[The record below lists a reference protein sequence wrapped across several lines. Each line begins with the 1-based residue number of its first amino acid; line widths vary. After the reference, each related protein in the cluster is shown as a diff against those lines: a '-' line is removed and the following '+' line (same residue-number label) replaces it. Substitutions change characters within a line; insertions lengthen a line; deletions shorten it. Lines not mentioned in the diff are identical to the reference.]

1 MARGPSNDSLSS
13 PYRVTVSH
21 GQLDAAL
28 LASPAPD
35 TSSAELR
42 RRLRE
47 AQWALREKDEA
58 LEKKDNDLVIA
69 AELGSSLLEDNERL
83 KAECAKLLAEYR
95 STSAV
100 AVAIAA
106 HPPTAFSPTSL
117 HKPSTPGSASSTPI
131 SASPG
136 TNLLEEAKRRTIA
149 IEAAASA
156 RIGDLEATILDL
168 QSHVDRL
175 RADIRASQDAERAQE
190 RRSQRLESEN
200 EVISRDL
207 DAAVS
212 KCQELEEERKK
223 IAKEKAELLRRVK
236 DVGERDKELEE
247 LAELRDRSKAL
258 EEVVVQLTHSRAEM
272 EAELAEALQ
281 DRRHV
286 DQRCEELEAVAED
299 YRMESERQAARMD
312 ELVWE
317 LESSRDLIAKLHSR
331 LAVLEPARDGPEDAG
346 DRTLFSEVE
355 DRRRELEN
363 RHQNLTQKH
372 AGLLKAHSVTIHQQ
386 ERMRNHI
393 SRLTQLTSA
402 RQGELRI
409 RLLEEALGQ
418 AESEKREMQAKLA
431 LLEKGRGI
439 ETDLIGVEGSN
450 GPDMG
455 TVSPSQYE
463 VQLECLRLRVS
474 QLTEENDD
482 LKREARTGR
491 MLKSFETEKLR
502 SVEAVLREREEELL
516 RLKSINAQI
525 KFDLDEMKSR
535 FKRARGLDAEGSD
548 KAATDG
554 KAVGANTSPT
564 SKSTGVQTQCLVEKS
579 LHDKESPPREDPRK
593 SRDVVSEPLNA
604 THGNNTSSSNQEN
617 SGPLPTGQSLHDK
630 PCSSASSEVD
640 PDASICSNASTIS
653 KASQRSYLATGRGKL
668 PLQETQPVGKIITSN
683 NLNEIPPSASPGDLS
698 SKSTGIL
705 SKRDGPGGQ
714 KAGPTQVYVGR
725 ENVRSDVNQCN
736 QQ

>member
-1 MARGPSNDSLSS
+1 MARGPPNDSLSS
-13 PYRVTVSH
+13 PYRTTASH

-28 LASPAPD
+28 LATPAPD
-35 TSSAELR
+35 MSSAELR

-95 STSAV
+95 STSAA

-106 HPPTAFSPTSL
+106 HPPASFSPTSL
-117 HKPSTPGSASSTPI
+117 YKPSTPI

-136 TNLLEEAKRRTIA
+136 TNLLEEAKRRTTA

-175 RADIRASQDAERAQE
+175 RVDIRTSQEAERAQE

-200 EVISRDL
+200 EVITRDL

-223 IAKEKAELLRRVK
+223 IAREKAELLRRVK

-247 LAELRDRSKAL
+247 IAELRDRSKAL

-272 EAELAEALQ
+272 EAELAEAVQ
-281 DRRHV
+281 DRGHL

-317 LESSRDLIAKLHSR
+317 LESARDLIAKLHSR
-331 LAVLEPARDGPEDAG
+331 LAVLEPARNGPEDAG

-409 RLLEEALGQ
+409 RLLEDALGQ

-439 ETDLIGVEGSN
+439 ETDLISADGSN
-450 GPDMG
+450 GPRMG
-455 TVSPSQYE
+455 TVSSCQYE

-482 LKREARTGR
+482 LKREGRTGR

-525 KFDLDEMKSR
+525 KFDLEEMKSR
-535 FKRARGLDAEGSD
+535 FKRTRGLDAEGSE
-548 KAATDG
+548 KADTDG
-554 KAVGANTSPT
+554 KAVGANPSPT
-564 SKSTGVQTQCLVEKS
+564 SKSTGVQTLSLVEKS
-579 LHDKESPPREDPRK
+579 AHDKESPLREDPREL
-593 SRDVVSEPLNA
+593 RYVAPQPLNA
-604 THGNNTSSSNQEN
+604 THGNNTYKPSQEN
-617 SGPLPTGQSLHDK
+617 SGPLPMGQSPHDK
-630 PCSSASSEVD
+630 PCSSSSSEVD
-640 PDASICSNASTIS
+640 PDASICSNGSTLS
-653 KASQRSYLATGRGKL
+653 KASQRSYLATGHGKE
-668 PLQETQPVGKIITSN
+668 PLQEIQPVGKIIASN
-683 NLNEIPPSASPGDLS
+683 KPNEFLPSASPRDLS
-698 SKSTGIL
+698 SKST
-705 SKRDGPGGQ
+705 SKREGPGGQ